1 MCTYGSQ
8 TYGADAVSRIEK
20 IHGCLPKE
28 STPLPVTD
36 CHPEL
41 DTTPLLGLDDHRKFL
56 ILLGMLQWL
65 VILGRPELCQLVSSL
80 NQFGACPMEGH
91 LDLAVRSFGYVKTT
105 INVHIAID
113 SRLMEVAHA
122 HPNFKM
128 IIPDFI
134 RDYPDAKEEL
144 DPGFFCSL
152 WPSHRNH
159 IPGGL

>member
-1 MCTYGSQ
+1 
-8 TYGADAVSRIEK
+8 
-20 IHGCLPKE
+20 
-28 STPLPVTD
+28 
-36 CHPEL
+36 
-41 DTTPLLGLDDHRKFL
+41 
-56 ILLGMLQWL
+56 
-65 VILGRPELCQLVSSL
+65 
-80 NQFGACPMEGH
+80 MEGP

-144 DPGFFCSL
+144 DPGFSCSL
-152 WPSHRNH
+152 WPRHRNH